1 MGALKPA
8 CAPLPNVRHV
18 ESNSI
23 ARRRRDY
30 GAVCNQRSAGEGA
43 PPQRDL
49 RIAIPSSAS
58 HVVLGA
64 PAHPIYFRASTSNLL
79 LYSQNQCVSGTPLWT
94 QTVNDTRYGDG
105 PSRSCRNSRLHT
117 IVVLVHA
124 RLTVPNLKFLQ
135 LYPLSQRAQLK
146 DGAHPQH

>member
-1 MGALKPA
+1 MGALKPT
-8 CAPLPNVRHV
+8 CAPLPDVRHV

-23 ARRRRDY
+23 ARRQRAY
-30 GAVCNQRSAGEGA
+30 GAVRNQRSAGPNVTCDTELCFARGLGCA
-43 PPQRDL
+43 RRSPHL
-49 RIAIPSSAS
+49 FPSH
-58 HVVLGA
+58 HVQ
-64 PAHPIYFRASTSNLL
+64 P
-79 LYSQNQCVSGTPLWT
+79 TPLFPKPVRFW
-94 QTVNDTRYGDG
+94 QDTNCERYGDG